1 MATILRKLLAAGA
14 TVTLVAGISGCGGG
28 DDQVDQSDHNVVV
41 EAKETAETELAAAET
56 ELAALKAQLAQLV
69 AAGTADDAEIAAL
82 KAQISGTE
90 GERDT
95 LQGEIDDTKKEADS
109 AKAEAILYALNI
121 AGGDNDEDPKVT
133 HEVWESIAPMGMVQ
147 ANNQVKHERA
157 SDGTLTT
164 TVFSYTAGDPP
175 ADMIE
180 GWMGSTLTKGN
191 EEVVTYTDIDSAKA
205 TAIAQLYDGDRSGVD
220 EPVAYSV
227 INEPAEDDVDAI
239 NERMIWWSD
248 ARRTDTDVTTTGT
261 GADAV
266 HEFAGTVSKLPGTFS
281 CVGVATDCTAPTTDP
296 DGKLENLPANTQG
309 WTFAPDDA
317 AGTID
322 VADSEY
328 LTLGWWL
335 NKRKD
340 ADDGTYR
347 LTPSP

>member
-28 DDQVDQSDHNVVV
+28 DDQVDQSDHDVVV

-90 GERDT
+90 SERDT
-95 LQGEIDDTKKEADS
+95 LQGEIDDTKMKADS
-109 AKAEAILYALNI
+109 AKAKAILAALNI
-121 AGGDNDEDPKVT
+121 AGGNNADVDHAIWRVNFHV
-133 HEVWESIAPMGMVQ
+133 VNGA

-180 GWMGSTLTKGN
+180 GWMGSTLSKGK

-227 INEPAEDDVDAI
+227 IEP
-239 NERMIWWSD
+239 ERRCLLLI
-248 ARRTDTDVTTTGT
+248 
-261 GADAV
+261 GA
-266 HEFAGTVSKLPGTFS
+266 
-281 CVGVATDCTAPTTDP
+281 
-296 DGKLENLPANTQG
+296 
-309 WTFAPDDA
+309 
-317 AGTID
+317 
-322 VADSEY
+322 
-328 LTLGWWL
+328 
-335 NKRKD
+335 
-340 ADDGTYR
+340 
-347 LTPSP
+347 